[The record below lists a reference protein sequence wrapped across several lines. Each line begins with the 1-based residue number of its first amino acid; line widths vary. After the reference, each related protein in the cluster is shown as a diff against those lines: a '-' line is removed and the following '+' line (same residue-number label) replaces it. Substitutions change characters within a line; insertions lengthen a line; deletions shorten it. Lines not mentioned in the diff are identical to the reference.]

1 MAWQEL
7 SIRVPYEYV
16 EPVSY
21 LFSRYGHGLSMEKDG
36 ETEEA
41 KEAWTGEDPDREWD
55 GVERVMLRTYLQHTS
70 RQRLARI
77 EVGLKLVGLLEP
89 LEDLTI
95 TPVPEMEDWQTQWRS
110 HFDLLKVGSRLVI
123 KPTWIDYVR
132 SGEEIVVELDPG
144 MAFGTGYHPTT
155 HTCLEALEDLVTPG
169 MTVLDLGTG
178 SGILSIA
185 AVHLGALKV
194 VALDIDPQA
203 VRAARQN
210 FRRTR
215 VQRQVSLTQGT
226 VPHPLAGEGQF
237 DLVVANIS
245 ARAVGER
252 APFIAPTLKPG
263 GMLIAS
269 GIMIEQQ
276 AGVEETLTGL
286 DLALE
291 TTWPRDEW
299 ISLGYRSPGST

>member
-1 MAWQEL
+1 
-7 SIRVPYEYV
+7 
-16 EPVSY
+16 
-21 LFSRYGHGLSMEKDG
+21 
-36 ETEEA
+36 
-41 KEAWTGEDPDREWD
+41 
-55 GVERVMLRTYLQHTS
+55 
-70 RQRLARI
+70 
-77 EVGLKLVGLLEP
+77 
-89 LEDLTI
+89 
-95 TPVPEMEDWQTQWRS
+95 MEDWQTQWRT
-110 HFDLLKVGSRLVI
+110 HFDLLRVGSRLVI

-132 SGEEIVVELDPG
+132 AGEEIVVELDPG

-185 AVHLGALKV
+185 AVHLGASKV

-252 APFIAPTLKPG
+252 APFIAPTLRPG

-276 AGVEETLTGL
+276 AGVKETLTGL
-286 DLALE
+286 DLTLE